1 MCLATVIKKKA
12 INKTCFEL
20 TKIALIKAI
29 IDEMFFNNVD

>member
-12 INKTCFEL
+12 INETCFEL

-29 IDEMFFNNVD
+29 VNEMFFNNVD